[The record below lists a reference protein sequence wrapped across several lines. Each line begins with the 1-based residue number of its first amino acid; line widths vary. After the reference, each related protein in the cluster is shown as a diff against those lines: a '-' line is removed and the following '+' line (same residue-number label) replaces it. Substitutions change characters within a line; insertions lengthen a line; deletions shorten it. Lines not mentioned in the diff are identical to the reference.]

1 MLKYLEAVN
10 LSISVH
16 MGNLCDTQIQLS
28 LWGQIFYTT
37 GITVRF

>member
-10 LSISVH
+10 LSVSVH
-16 MGNLCDTQIQLS
+16 RGNFCNTQIQLF

-37 GITVRF
+37 EIPVRL